1 MQKLKKNEIMEEKLQ
16 KFKKMEKLEK
26 IKKMD
31 EKMQKIKR
39 IEVKMGEDFKN
50 GKIGEN

>member
-1 MQKLKKNEIMEEKLQ
+1 MGKLQKSVIMEEKLQ

-31 EKMQKIKR
+31 EKL
-39 IEVKMGEDFKN
+39 
-50 GKIGEN
+50 